1 MPGEDVDEPAG
12 LEDFVRWDAAGRGRP
27 RRWVDQLDAHVVEQ
41 IMESQAPPSV
51 IVRWLKSL
59 GYEDATVAKVKV
71 LTSTRVRL

>member
-1 MPGEDVDEPAG
+1 
-12 LEDFVRWDAAGRGRP
+12 
-27 RRWVDQLDAHVVEQ
+27 LDAHVVEQ
-41 IMESQAPPSV
+41 IMESQAPLAV